1 MLYGK
6 SIVLGV
12 TGSIAAYK
20 ACDLASSFVKLGAN
34 VDVVMTKNATEFVA
48 PLTFETLTKN
58 AVVLD
63 TFERKEEF
71 DVKHISLAKKADLFL
86 IAPADANIIAKLANG
101 IADDMLSTTLLAT
114 KAPVVVCPAMNTNMY
129 EAPQTVD
136 NIKKLT
142 ERGVL
147 IFEPVVGNLACG
159 DTGKGKLAPV
169 EDILRYAVSVLTPSQ
184 DLHGKTVLITCGAT
198 REPIDKVR
206 YISNNSSGKMG
217 FALASECI
225 NRGAKVIL
233 VKGYTS
239 APVPNGIFKA
249 VFVKTTAEMFAAVM
263 DNLEQSD
270 IVIKA
275 AAPSDYKVKNYSDKK
290 IKDSFLTLEL
300 EKNPDIA
307 KAVGE
312 KKGNRK
318 LVVFSAETENLKDN
332 AVSKL
337 KSKNADL
344 VVANDVTASGA
355 GFDVD
360 TNVVTLITE
369 KDMTDYPVL
378 PKSEVAKIIID
389 KVLTL

>member
-34 VDVVMTKNATEFVA
+34 VDVIMTKNATEFVA

-58 AVVLD
+58 AVVCD
-63 TFERKEEF
+63 TFKREDEF
-71 DVKHISLAKKADLFL
+71 DVKHISLAKKADVFL

-114 KAPVVVCPAMNTNMY
+114 KAPIIVCPAMNTNMY
-129 EAPQTVD
+129 EAPQTVE
-136 NIKKLT
+136 NIKILKK
-142 ERGVL
+142 RGVL

-169 EDILRYAVSVLTPSQ
+169 EDILRFSVSTITPSQ

-217 FALASECI
+217 FALASECQ

-233 VKGYTS
+233 IKGFTS
-239 APVPNGIFKA
+239 APLPNGIFKT
-249 VFVKTTAEMFAAVM
+249 VSCKTTEDMFKAVM
-263 DNLEQSD
+263 DNLEQAD
-270 IVIKA
+270 IIIKA

-290 IKDSFLTLEL
+290 IKDNSLSLVL

-318 LVVFSAETENLKDN
+318 LIVFSAETDNLKDY
-332 AVSKL
+332 ALSKL

-344 VVANDVTASGA
+344 VVANDITASGA

-360 TNVVTLITE
+360 TNVVTLIT
-369 KDMTDYPVL
+369 KDDCTDFPVM

>member
-34 VDVVMTKNATEFVA
+34 VDVIMTKNATEFVA

-58 AVVLD
+58 AVVCD
-63 TFERKEEF
+63 TFKREDEF
-71 DVKHISLAKKADLFL
+71 DVKHISLAKKADVFL

-114 KAPVVVCPAMNTNMY
+114 KAPIIVCPAMNTNMY
-129 EAPQTVD
+129 EAPQTVE
-136 NIKKLT
+136 NIKILRK
-142 ERGVL
+142 RGVL

-169 EDILRYAVSVLTPSQ
+169 EDILRFAVSAITPSQ

-217 FALASECI
+217 FALASECQ

-233 VKGYTS
+233 IKGFTS
-239 APVPNGIFKA
+239 APLPNGIFKT
-249 VFVKTTAEMFAAVM
+249 VFCKTTEDMFKAVM
-263 DNLEQSD
+263 DNLEQAD
-270 IVIKA
+270 IIIKA

-290 IKDSFLTLEL
+290 IKDDSLSLVL

-318 LVVFSAETENLKDN
+318 LIVFSAETDNLKDY
-332 AVSKL
+332 ALSKL

-360 TNVVTLITE
+360 TNVVTLIT
-369 KDMTDYPVL
+369 KDDCTDFPVM